1 MKIPSLIPLLTA
13 LALAGLTSCG
23 SFKTSMQKATNP
35 MKALAKTN
43 VERLKN
49 LRFKG
54 QGKDAPPVVA
64 VRKGDL
70 REIQTGKEKIL
81 AWNRSRRA
89 NRTAAVYLPENF
101 DPSKLPVGSALPP
114 SGILPP
120 SVRAAPVTTPRS
132 KPVLIWTCPETPPT
146 NKISPRG
153 ELGVST
159 AAILR

>member
-1 MKIPSLIPLLTA
+1 
-13 LALAGLTSCG
+13 
-23 SFKTSMQKATNP
+23 

-120 SVRAAPVTTPRS
+120 PQFGR
-132 KPVLIWTCPETPPT
+132 
-146 NKISPRG
+146 
-153 ELGVST
+153 
-159 AAILR
+159 LR